1 MWVDLVKAI
10 GLSIISPVLVAYMTI
25 KIAKFHF
32 EKEIKTKYLLA
43 KDKTATDVLNS
54 LCLMLTSMWE
64 MVNINFWIQQGTASQ
79 DDPNIIR
86 QRQAARDNFH
96 NAIKNSYMQLGAM
109 GLYYGTGIID
119 IIAQLQSELNDMVNN
134 NDFSAF
140 ENWDEFRRN
149 RLLPVLQRVHEEL
162 RNTVFER
169 TKSFHLIFE

>member
-1 MWVDLVKAI
+1 MWVDLIKAI
-10 GLSIISPVLVAYMTI
+10 GLTVISPVLVAYMTI
-25 KIAKFHF
+25 RIAKFHF

-54 LCLMLTSMWE
+54 LCLMLTSMWD
-64 MVNINFWIQQGTASQ
+64 MANINSWIQQGTASQ

-86 QRQAARDNFH
+86 QRQTARDSFH

-109 GLYYGTGIID
+109 GLYYGIGIID
-119 IIAQLQSELNDMVNN
+119 LIAQLQSELNNMVNS

-140 ENWDEFRRN
+140 ENWDEFRRG

-162 RNTVFER
+162 RDTVFEKR
-169 TKSFHLIFE
+169 KSFRLILE